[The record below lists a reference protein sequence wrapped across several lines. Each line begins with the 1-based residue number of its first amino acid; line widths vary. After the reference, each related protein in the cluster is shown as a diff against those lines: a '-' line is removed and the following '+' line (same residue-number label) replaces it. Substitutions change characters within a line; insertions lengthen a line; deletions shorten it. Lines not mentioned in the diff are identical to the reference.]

1 MCLAPSSCVYAPGVA
16 ESETPHS
23 AQNPHNKCLALTLV
37 LTLWR
42 LRRFRNS
49 NEGGVRRWV
58 TGGGAHALNTALEI
72 VADIGYVIAEF
83 ADLNP
88 PTALRVRD
96 LVAIHV
102 PVK

>member
-1 MCLAPSSCVYAPGVA
+1 LC
-16 ESETPHS
+16 
-23 AQNPHNKCLALTLV
+23 
-37 LTLWR
+37 R

-49 NEGGVRRWV
+49 NEGG
-58 TGGGAHALNTALEI
+58 AHALNTAREI
-72 VADIGYVIAEF
+72 VADIGYVNAEF

-88 PTALRVRD
+88 RTTLHVRD